1 MTSRSLLSKAQEQ
14 YYLSQTNE
22 ITNLSEQ
29 KDRIETSIEK
39 SFNAFKIILDS
50 NKVDQEFKDK
60 LFPSKKVWN
69 FIELLT
75 RYNSDNTTSQE
86 SNKQETITKLLDNSL
101 TYLQRRYKK
110 TQLIS
115 KEIKNF
121 RQLLDTIVELTQAEI
136 KQTEDMAFYKTR
148 MNPHVPYLPPRGN
161 TWQALCIACLSYTTQ
176 GESEK
181 DSIKKVRHTK
191 NCLFNKQRKTDKTIY
206 EQYFRIIPPEKK
218 N

>member
-14 YYLSQTNE
+14 YYTSQTNK

-75 RYNSDNTTSQE
+75 RYNSDNTTIQE

-148 MNPHVPYLPPRGN
+148 MHPHVPYLPPRGN

-191 NCLFNKQRKTDKTIY
+191 NCLFHKQRKTDKTIY

>member
-1 MTSRSLLSKAQEQ
+1 MESRGLLSKEQ
-14 YYLSQTNE
+14 YLYYTSQKDE
-22 ITNLSEQ
+22 ITNVSEQ
-29 KDRIETSIEK
+29 RDRITEK
-39 SFNAFKIILDS
+39 VEQCFDTFKIILNSD
-50 NKVDQEFKDK
+50 KIGQEFKDN
-60 LFPSKKVWN
+60 LFPSKEVGM
-69 FIELLT
+69 FIDMLT
-75 RYNSDNTTSQE
+75 RYNSGNTTSQE
-86 SNKQETITKLLDNSL
+86 SNKQVTITKLLDL
-101 TYLQRRYKK
+101 GFTYLQRRYKK
-110 TQLIS
+110 TPLIS
-115 KEIKNF
+115 KQVKDF

-148 MNPHVPYLPPRGN
+148 MNPHIPYLPPRGN

-191 NCLFNKQRKTDKTIY
+191 NCLFHKQRKTDKTIY